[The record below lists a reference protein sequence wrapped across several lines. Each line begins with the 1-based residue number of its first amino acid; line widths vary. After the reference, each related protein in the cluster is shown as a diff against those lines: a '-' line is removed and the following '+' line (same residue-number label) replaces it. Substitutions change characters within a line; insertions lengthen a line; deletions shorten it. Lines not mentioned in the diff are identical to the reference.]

1 MRLTKTFS
9 AALVLLLSGSVGA
22 EEKRLSSAE
31 KIDAGTEALTA
42 MRSDAS
48 VQVTESATR
57 IVMEPT
63 GSVSPLAVLYQ
74 PGAKVEA
81 RAYAAVL
88 RPLAEAGHR
97 VVIVKQPLGI
107 AFLATGAFAAARA
120 DYPETT
126 GWVLGGFITGLVA
139 VMVSMF
145 KPHLSKVAGSV
156 YAVAQGVV
164 LGAVSR
170 AYETAYD
177 GIVMQAVGATMGVFV
192 VMLLLYR
199 TGVIRVT
206 EKYRRIVMGAM
217 LGLMA
222 FYLVSFVIGLFG
234 AMPSFISGATPTG
247 ILFSI
252 FVAGLAAA
260 SLAIDFDTIEWAE
273 RNKLPAYMEWYCALG
288 LLVTLVWLYLE
299 ILRLI
304 SKLREN

>member
-1 MRLTKTFS
+1 MSNPLLSPETMERTVARDDRSAGWAAPGPDDVISSTQALTDGPVTRWHGGLATASGAAS
-9 AALVLLLSGSVGA
+9 ATLTLLLVLIA
-22 EEKRLSSAE
+22 
-31 KIDAGTEALTA
+31 
-42 MRSDAS
+42 
-48 VQVTESATR
+48 SAT
-57 IVMEPT
+57 VT
-63 GSVSPLAVLYQ
+63 WFSVAAPDEFGNAVF
-74 PGAKVEA
+74 P
-81 RAYAAVL
+81 
-88 RPLAEAGHR
+88 
-97 VVIVKQPLGI
+97 
-107 AFLATGAFAAARA
+107 
-120 DYPETT
+120 T
-126 GWVLGGFITGLVA
+126 GWVLGGFITGFVA

-206 EKYRRIVMGAM
+206 EKFRRVVMGAM

-222 FYLVSFVIGLFG
+222 FYLVSFVIGIF
-234 AMPSFISGATPTG
+234 ASMPSFINDASPMG
-247 ILFSI
+247 ILFSV

-260 SLAIDFDTIEWAE
+260 NLAIDFDTIEWAE
-273 RNKLPAYMEWYCALG
+273 RNKMPAYMEWYCALG
-288 LLVTLVWLYLE
+288 VLVTLVWLYLE

-304 SKLREN
+304 AKLREN